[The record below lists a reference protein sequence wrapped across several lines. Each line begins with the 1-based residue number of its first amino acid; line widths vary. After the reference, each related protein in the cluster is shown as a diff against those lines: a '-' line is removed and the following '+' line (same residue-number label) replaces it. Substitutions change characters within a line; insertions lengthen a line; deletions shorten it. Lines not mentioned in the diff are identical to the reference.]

1 MAKDKDDNRR
11 AVSDHKAKKKA
22 LGYVMKNVWI
32 SPETLVLISELK
44 DTVDIPIHLHTHD
57 TSSIQSSTY
66 MKAIEAGVDVVKL
79 DV

>member
-44 DTVDIPIHLHTHD
+44 DRYKSDEELFNNSITMLH
-57 TSSIQSSTY
+57 
-66 MKAIEAGVDVVKL
+66 AIETGNVIVSMKD
-79 DV
+79 DN

>member
-44 DTVDIPIHLHTHD
+44 DRYKSDEELFNN
-57 TSSIQSSTY
+57 SIT
-66 MKAIEAGVDVVKL
+66 MFHAIETGNVIVSMRGD
-79 DV
+79 D